1 MHDEMHD
8 DGVNGEIEEGDIL
21 SQDPSQTDLGI
32 FSSDEDSDDNS
43 NSGSSNEAI
52 NKSCNKF
59 SSDSASRPPD
69 TTTNQT
75 YAHLVVFT
83 AHKAGMNYAEGLNQE
98 KINKIIHESSVGSR
112 FYSQALAQN
121 KKTEKRIAQMKNK
134 LRVLP
139 PIDYTKY
146 NKIISSFEKKDRKL
160 TRWWCVV
167 DFDMFYAAVA
177 MRDDPTLIGK
187 PVAVGGM
194 SMISTANYEARKY
207 GVRSAMPGFIA

>member
-1 MHDEMHD
+1 MFE
-8 DGVNGEIEEGDIL
+8 DGVNGEKEEGDIL
-21 SQDPSQTDLGI
+21 SQDPSQTDIGI
-32 FSSDEDSDDNS
+32 TSSDEDNDDNG
-43 NSGSSNEAI
+43 NSGSSKKAI
-52 NKSCNKF
+52 SKSSK
-59 SSDSASRPPD
+59 SSSVSCSRPPPR
-69 TTTNQT
+69 TTKQT

-98 KINKIIHESSVGSR
+98 KINKIIHDNSVGSR

-134 LRVLP
+134 LRALP

-146 NKIISSFEKKDRKL
+146 NKITSSFEKKHRKL
-160 TRWWCVV
+160 NRWWCVV